1 MYKEGSEE
9 NELSYVKSVSGSDY
23 RFLVRGGMLYHTC
36 PWLNLLNGPLMFKR
50 RYVTL
55 LPLFVLLAACSSKP
69 KPTETE
75 TTTGTPSG
83 GFLLEPQ
90 HNVMQMGGDFANN
103 PNAQQFIDKMVNK
116 HGFDRQQ
123 LQEIL
128 SQAKRLD
135 SVLRLMDNQAPTTSV
150 KPPSGPNGAWL
161 RYRKKFITPD
171 NVQNGVVFW
180 NQYEDALNRAWQV
193 YGVPPEIIV
202 GIIGVETRWGRVMGK
217 TRILDALATLSFNYP
232 RRAEY
237 FSGELETFLL
247 MARDEQDDPLN
258 LKGSF
263 AGAMG
268 YGQFMPSS
276 YKQYAVDFSGD
287 GHINLWDPVDAIG
300 SVANYFK
307 AHGWV
312 KGDQV
317 AVMANGQAPG
327 LPNGFKTRYSISQLA
342 AAGLTPQQSLGNHQ
356 QASLLRL
363 DVGTG
368 YQYWYGLPNF
378 YTITR
383 YNHSTHYAMAVWQLG
398 QAVALARVQ

>member
-1 MYKEGSEE
+1 M
-9 NELSYVKSVSGSDY
+9 SYVKSVSGSDY
-23 RFLVRGGMLYHTC
+23 RFLVRGVMLYHTC
-36 PWLNLLNGPLMFKR
+36 LWLNLLNGPLMFKR

-69 KPTETE
+69 KPTETD

-327 LPNGFKTRYSISQLA
+327 LPNGFKTKYSISQLA
-342 AAGLTPQQSLGNHQ
+342 AAGLTPQQPLGNHQ

>member
-1 MYKEGSEE
+1 M
-9 NELSYVKSVSGSDY
+9 SYVKSVSGSDY
-23 RFLVRGGMLYHTC
+23 RFLVRGVMLYHTC

-69 KPTETE
+69 KPTETD

-312 KGDQV
+312 KDDQV

-327 LPNGFKTRYSISQLA
+327 LPNGFKTKYSISQLA
-342 AAGLTPQQSLGNHQ
+342 AAGLTPQQPLGNHQ

>member
-1 MYKEGSEE
+1 
-9 NELSYVKSVSGSDY
+9 
-23 RFLVRGGMLYHTC
+23 ML
-36 PWLNLLNGPLMFKR
+36 KR
-50 RYVTL
+50 RVLAL
-55 LPLFVLLAACSSKP
+55 LPLCVLLAACSSKP
-69 KPTETE
+69 KTAESPA
-75 TTTGTPSG
+75 TTSG

-90 HNVMQMGGDFANN
+90 HNALIPNGDFANN
-103 PNAQQFIDKMVNK
+103 PAAEQFIDKMVSK

-123 LQEIL
+123 LHEIL

-135 SVLRLMDNQAPTTSV
+135 YVLRLMDKQAPTGL
-150 KPPSGPNGAWL
+150 PPTGPNGAWL
-161 RYRKKFITPD
+161 RYRKQFITPD
-171 NVQNGVVFW
+171 NVQNGVAFW
-180 NQYEDALNRAWQV
+180 NQYQAALQRAQQV

-247 MARDEQDDPLN
+247 MARDEKDDPLD

-276 YKQYAVDFSGD
+276 YKQYAVDFNGD
-287 GHINLWDPVDAIG
+287 GHINLWDPEDAIG

-307 AHGWV
+307 QHGWV
-312 KGDQV
+312 SGDAV
-317 AVMANGQAPG
+317 AVQAMGQAPG
-327 LPNGFKTRYSISQLA
+327 LDNGFKTKYSVSQLA
-342 AAGLTPQQSLGNHQ
+342 AAGLTPMQPLGNHQ

-398 QAVALARVQ
+398 LSVSQARGQ

>member
-1 MYKEGSEE
+1 M
-9 NELSYVKSVSGSDY
+9 SYVKSVSGSDY
-23 RFLVRGGMLYHTC
+23 RFLVRGVMLYHTC

-69 KPTETE
+69 KPTETD

-327 LPNGFKTRYSISQLA
+327 LPNGFKTKYSISQLA
-342 AAGLTPQQSLGNHQ
+342 AAGLTPQQPLGNHQ

-398 QAVALARVQ
+398 QAVALACVQ

>member
-1 MYKEGSEE
+1 M
-9 NELSYVKSVSGSDY
+9 SYVKSVSGSDY
-23 RFLVRGGMLYHTC
+23 RFLVRGVMLYHTC

-103 PNAQQFIDKMVNK
+103 PNAQQFIDRMVNK

-307 AHGWV
+307 EHGWV

-342 AAGLTPQQSLGNHQ
+342 AAGLTPQQPLGNHQ

>member
-1 MYKEGSEE
+1 M
-9 NELSYVKSVSGSDY
+9 SYVKSVSGSDY

-312 KGDQV
+312 KGEQV

-342 AAGLTPQQSLGNHQ
+342 AAGLTPQQPLGNHQ

>member
-1 MYKEGSEE
+1 M
-9 NELSYVKSVSGSDY
+9 SYVKSVSGSDY
-23 RFLVRGGMLYHTC
+23 RFLVRGVMLYHTC

-69 KPTETE
+69 KPTETD

-180 NQYEDALNRAWQV
+180 NQYEDALNRACRV

-342 AAGLTPQQSLGNHQ
+342 AAGLTPQQPLGNHQ

-378 YTITR
+378 YPIPR

>member
-1 MYKEGSEE
+1 M
-9 NELSYVKSVSGSDY
+9 SYVKSVSGSDY
-23 RFLVRGGMLYHTC
+23 RFLVRGVMLYHTC

-103 PNAQQFIDKMVNK
+103 PNAQQFIDRMVNK

-342 AAGLTPQQSLGNHQ
+342 AAGLMPQQPLGNHQ

>member
-1 MYKEGSEE
+1 M
-9 NELSYVKSVSGSDY
+9 SYVKSVSGSDY
-23 RFLVRGGMLYHTC
+23 RFLVRGVMLYHTC

-103 PNAQQFIDKMVNK
+103 PNAQQFIDRMVNK

-217 TRILDALATLSFNYP
+217 TSILDALATLSFNYP

-342 AAGLTPQQSLGNHQ
+342 AAGLTPQQPLGNHQ

>member
-1 MYKEGSEE
+1 M
-9 NELSYVKSVSGSDY
+9 SYVKSVSGSDY
-23 RFLVRGGMLYHTC
+23 RFLVRGVMLYHTC

-69 KPTETE
+69 KPTETD

-90 HNVMQMGGDFANN
+90 HDVMQMGGDFANN
-103 PNAQQFIDKMVNK
+103 PNAQQFIDRMVNK

-327 LPNGFKTRYSISQLA
+327 LPNGFKTKYSISQLA
-342 AAGLTPQQSLGNHQ
+342 AAGLTPQQPLGNHQ

>member
-1 MYKEGSEE
+1 M
-9 NELSYVKSVSGSDY
+9 SYVKSVSGSDY
-23 RFLVRGGMLYHTC
+23 RFLVRGVMLYHTC

-103 PNAQQFIDKMVNK
+103 PNAKQFIDKMVNK

-327 LPNGFKTRYSISQLA
+327 LPNGFKTKYSISQLA
-342 AAGLTPQQSLGNHQ
+342 AAGLTPQQPLGNHQ

>member
-1 MYKEGSEE
+1 M
-9 NELSYVKSVSGSDY
+9 SYVKSVSGSDY

-116 HGFDRQQ
+116 HGFDRLQ

-150 KPPSGPNGAWL
+150 KPTSGPNGAWL

-342 AAGLTPQQSLGNHQ
+342 AAGLTPQQPLGNHQ

>member
-1 MYKEGSEE
+1 M
-9 NELSYVKSVSGSDY
+9 SYVKSVSGSDY
-23 RFLVRGGMLYHTC
+23 RFLVRGVMLYHTC

-69 KPTETE
+69 KPTETD

-327 LPNGFKTRYSISQLA
+327 LPNGFKTKYSISQLA
-342 AAGLTPQQSLGNHQ
+342 AAGLTPQQPLGNHQ
-356 QASLLRL
+356 QASLLSL